1 MPSIAVVILNY
12 NGKQLL
18 SDLLPTVLAH
28 STTAEVI
35 VADNASTD
43 GSIALLKQDFPTVRR
58 IELNKNYGFAEG
70 YNLALKQLQTDY
82 YVLLNSDVAVTENW
96 LQPLVAYM
104 EQNPQTAACQP
115 KLKNFNH
122 RDYFE
127 YAGACGGFIDQYGYP
142 FCRGRILDTV
152 EKDNGQYDEIAD
164 IFWATGACFFVRT
177 ADFWEVGGLDARFF
191 AHMEEVDL
199 CWRLKSR
206 GKSIVCIPQS
216 VVYHIGAKTLN
227 ADSPFKTFLNFRNNL
242 LMIYKNMPSAN
253 MRWVLF
259 VRWWLDILAVL
270 HLLLQRK
277 PKNALN
283 ILKAQWIFLKLRKDF
298 RADRTKNLAL
308 SKVDYPI
315 GFFKNSILIEYYLK
329 SHKTA
334 QSLFSKKTSYR

>member
-1 MPSIAVVILNY
+1 MPSIAIVILNY

-127 YAGACGGFIDQYGYP
+127 YAGACGGFIDQYVP
-142 FCRGRILDTV
+142 FEVVLDTV
-152 EKDNGQYDEIAD
+152 EKDNAYDEIAV
-164 IFWATGACFFVRT
+164 FLGRLFFCT
-177 ADFWEVGGLDARFF
+177 AEFGKLEV
-191 AHMEEVDL
+191 
-199 CWRLKSR
+199 
-206 GKSIVCIPQS
+206 
-216 VVYHIGAKTLN
+216 
-227 ADSPFKTFLNFRNNL
+227 
-242 LMIYKNMPSAN
+242 
-253 MRWVLF
+253 
-259 VRWWLDILAVL
+259 
-270 HLLLQRK
+270 
-277 PKNALN
+277 
-283 ILKAQWIFLKLRKDF
+283 
-298 RADRTKNLAL
+298 
-308 SKVDYPI
+308 
-315 GFFKNSILIEYYLK
+315 
-329 SHKTA
+329 
-334 QSLFSKKTSYR
+334 